1 MRQAALPHLLWVFPG
16 FGVGGAQVRFAALAN
31 HLGSA
36 FRHTVVSLNG
46 DTACREKLSP
56 GLDVHLP
63 RSGHR
68 RGRML
73 ESVLHARRVLRR
85 ARPDC
90 VITSNWGAIE
100 WAIGARLAGLRH
112 VHSED
117 GFGPEERNTQIPR
130 RALTRRLVLRGSTV
144 ILPSQT
150 LAAIA
155 RDQWRL
161 PQRMLQTIP
170 NGIDLARFADAAAM
184 PMPAGAGPVIGTVAA
199 LRPEKNIGRL
209 LRAFAELRATRP
221 AQLVI
226 VGDGPERAGL
236 ETLSAT
242 LGIAHDTHFAGHST
256 VSERWLAGFD
266 VFALSSDTEQMPLS
280 LLEAM
285 ATGLPAIC
293 TDVGDVRA
301 MLAAENAPY
310 VTSASDEAFASGLA
324 SLASS
329 PEIPRIGS
337 ANRTKARAAYGQD
350 QMFLAWRQ
358 AIDGGGAGGVT
369 HA

>member
-1 MRQAALPHLLWVFPG
+1 MPEGVALLVKGDVAPHLLWVFPG

-36 FRHTVVSLNG
+36 YRHTVVSLNG
-46 DTACREKLSP
+46 DAGCTEKLDA
-56 GLDVHLP
+56 GLDVCLP
-63 RSGHR
+63 ESGHV

-73 ESVLHARRVLRR
+73 GSVLHARRFLQQ

-100 WAIGARLAGLRH
+100 WAVGARLAGIRH

-117 GFGPEERNTQIPR
+117 GFGPEERTMQIAR
-130 RALTRRLVLRGSTV
+130 RVRTRRLVLRGSKV
-144 ILPSQT
+144 VLPSQT

-155 RDQWRL
+155 RSQWRL
-161 PQRMLQTIP
+161 PERVLHVIP
-170 NGIDLARFADAAAM
+170 NGIDLARFSGAAALTAT
-184 PMPAGAGPVIGTVAA
+184 PGEGPVIGTIAA

-209 LRAFAELRATRP
+209 LRAFAALRARHP
-221 AQLVI
+221 ARLVV

-236 ETLSAT
+236 EALAAA
-242 LGIAHDTHFAGHST
+242 LGITADTHFAGHST
-256 VSERWLAGFD
+256 MSERWLAGFD

-285 ATGLPAIC
+285 ASGLPAVC

-301 MLAAENAPY
+301 MLAPANAPF
-310 VTSASDEAFASGLA
+310 VTAVEDRAFASGLA
-324 SLASS
+324 CLVSADRAA
-329 PEIPRIGS
+329 IAD
-337 ANRTKARAAYGQD
+337 ANREKARTAYGQG
-350 QMFLAWRQ
+350 QMFASWRAVLA
-358 AIDGGGAGGVT
+358 V
-369 HA
+369 